1 MPKEKHCSAKTKAGT
16 PCRAKPTDDG
26 YCTFHSPARA
36 EAQKA
41 AHKKGG
47 ATSPAKTITLDGT
60 TTLDSAAKVNELL
73 DKIIA
78 EVADTTPTIGGA
90 FNLKKARTVGYLAG
104 IKLRAFEVA
113 DIEERL
119 SALEARFGTNK

>member
-1 MPKEKHCSAKTKAGT
+1 MTQKNLCKAKTKAGK
-16 PCRAKPTDDG
+16 PCRATPMKDG

-47 ATSPAKTITLDGT
+47 ETPSTKIITLDGT
-60 TTLDSAAKVNELL
+60 TRISSAAKVDELL
-73 DKIIA
+73 DKIIN
-78 EVADTTPTIGGA
+78 EVMGTETSRGGA
-90 FNLKKARTVGYLAG
+90 FNLKKARCVGYLAA

-113 DIEERL
+113 DIEDRL
-119 SALEARFGTNK
+119 TALEERQGIKK